1 MPSRVTLPLLALVVV
16 LTVPVGA
23 QTKYGAG
30 VTLPEAEGT
39 PFSVLQAQPNSLEG
53 KTVRVDA
60 LITSV
65 CTTAPCRWIG
75 IAGTGGSDYGNSVL
89 ARVDPGKIEFPK
101 TVMGKKVTI
110 EGVVASVARDS
121 DPDAKVAAVEY
132 GQENPGAPAFWQL
145 KVTGAVVQ

>member
-1 MPSRVTLPLLALVVV
+1 MPLRLTLQVFALVTLLVV
-16 LTVPVGA
+16 PVAG

-30 VTLPEAEGT
+30 VTLPEAQGT
-39 PFSVLQAQPNSLEG
+39 PFSLLQAQPNSLEG

-65 CTTAPCRWIG
+65 CTTTPCRWIG

-89 ARVDPGKIEFPK
+89 ARVDPSKIEFPK
-101 TVMGKKVTI
+101 SVMGRKVTI
-110 EGVVASVARDS
+110 EGVVASVARDP
-121 DPDAKVAAVEY
+121 DPEAKVAAEEY

>member
-1 MPSRVTLPLLALVVV
+1 MPSRLTLQLLALVVL
-16 LTVPVGA
+16 LTVSVGA

-30 VTLPEAEGT
+30 VTLEEAT
-39 PFSVLQAQPNSLEG
+39 PFSLLQAQPNSLEG

-65 CTTAPCRWIG
+65 CTTTPCRWIG
-75 IAGTGGSDYGNSVL
+75 IAGTGGSDYGNSVF
-89 ARVDPGKIEFPK
+89 ARVDPSKIEFPK
-101 TVMGKKVTI
+101 SVMGRKVTI
-110 EGVVASVARDS
+110 EGVVASVARDP
-121 DPDAKVAAVEY
+121 DPDAKVAAAEY

>member
-1 MPSRVTLPLLALVVV
+1 MQFRLTLQLFALVTV
-16 LTVPVGA
+16 LAVAVAG

-30 VTLPEAEGT
+30 VTLEEVTA
-39 PFSVLQAQPNSLEG
+39 FSLLQAQPNSLEG
-53 KTVRVDA
+53 KAIRVDA

-65 CTTAPCRWIG
+65 CTTTPCRWIG

-101 TVMGKKVTI
+101 TVMGRKVTI
-110 EGVVASVARDS
+110 EGVVTSVARDP
-121 DPDAKVAAVEY
+121 DPEAKVVAAEY

>member
-1 MPSRVTLPLLALVVV
+1 MQFRLTLQLFALVTV
-16 LTVPVGA
+16 LAVAVAG

-30 VTLPEAEGT
+30 VTLEEVTA
-39 PFSVLQAQPNSLEG
+39 FSLLQAQPNSLEG
-53 KTVRVDA
+53 KAIRVDA

-65 CTTAPCRWIG
+65 CTTTPCRWIG

-101 TVMGKKVTI
+101 SVVGRRVTI
-110 EGVVASVARDS
+110 EGVVASVARDP
-121 DPDAKVAAVEY
+121 DPEAKVAAEEY